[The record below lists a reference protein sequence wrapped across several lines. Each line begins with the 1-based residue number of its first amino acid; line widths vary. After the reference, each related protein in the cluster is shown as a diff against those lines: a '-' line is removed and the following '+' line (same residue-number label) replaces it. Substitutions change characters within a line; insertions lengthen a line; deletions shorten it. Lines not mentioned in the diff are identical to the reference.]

1 MPVSFAFWDTSAIIP
16 LCCAREFSFE
26 ARRQR
31 RQFDE
36 SVIWWATPVEIH
48 SGLDRL
54 FREELLTESDLQV
67 AQNTWTKFYLGSQIV
82 KPDEDV
88 LDIAVNIPA
97 KYNLR
102 AMDAIQLAA
111 AVVWCGEK
119 PRNR

>member
-1 MPVSFAFWDTSAIIP
+1 
-16 LCCAREFSFE
+16 
-26 ARRQR
+26 
-31 RQFDE
+31 
-36 SVIWWATPVEIH
+36 VIWWATPVEIQ

-82 KPDEDV
+82 KPNEDV
-88 LDIAVNIPA
+88 LDIAVNIAA

-111 AVVWCGEK
+111 AMVWCGEK
-119 PRNR
+119 PRNRSFVCVDNRLGKAASEAGFNVISLV